1 MIYRKEID
9 AVMNNLKVL
18 NIVEDGLIVCGV
30 AISLQQLYTIF
41 GIVLLVIQ
49 IALIIAKG
57 VIKVVDLVKKKKY
70 QEAVNVIE
78 ETQKEI
84 NDVTEKQKD
93 NANG

>member
-1 MIYRKEID
+1 
-9 AVMNNLKVL
+9 MNNLKVL

-57 VIKVVDLVKKKKY
+57 IIKVVDLVKKKKY